1 MKLNLLLP
9 NIVAALGAAGIAP
22 VMAQSSPELC
32 GALTNGFGPYDY
44 RTDRHQLPIV
54 ESAHFT
60 PVVEMLIRGSSG
72 YIGSDLDYT
81 LRAFPNHHRALVSIT
96 RYAEKTKSLQP
107 PQLRWTVECYFE
119 RATRFR
125 PDDTVSRM
133 LFAQF
138 LYKLARP
145 EEARAQLQ
153 RAAHAAQDNPVTY
166 YNVGLVYA
174 EAKDYPRALEQAH
187 RAMAMGLQRDGLR
200 QMLAAA
206 GQWKD
211 PEPAATAPAAS
222 TVAVPPAEPASAAK
236 P

>member
-9 NIVAALGAAGIAP
+9 IAAVALCAAGANLAI
-22 VMAQSSPELC
+22 AQSSPELC
-32 GALTNGFGPYDY
+32 GGLTNGIGPFDY
-44 RTDRHQLPIV
+44 RVDRQHLPIV

-81 LRAFPNHHRALVSIT
+81 LRAFPNHHRALVAIS

-107 PQLRWTVECYFE
+107 SHLQWTVECYFE

-125 PDDTVSRM
+125 PDDTVTRM
-133 LFAQF
+133 LFAQY
-138 LYKLARP
+138 LYKLSRP
-145 EEARAQLQ
+145 EDARAQLQ
-153 RAAHAAQDNPVTY
+153 RAVQAAQDNPVTY

-187 RAMAMGLQRDGLR
+187 RAQAMGLQRDGLR

-206 GQWKD
+206 GQWKE
-211 PEPAATAPAAS
+211 PETPASTPAAAAPAA
-222 TVAVPPAEPASAAK
+222 PAEPASAAK
-236 P
+236 S